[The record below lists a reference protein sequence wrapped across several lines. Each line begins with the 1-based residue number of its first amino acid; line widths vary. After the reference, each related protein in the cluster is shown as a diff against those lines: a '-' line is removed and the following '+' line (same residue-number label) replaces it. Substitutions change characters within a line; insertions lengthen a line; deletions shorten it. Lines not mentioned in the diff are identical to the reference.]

1 MKEKFKKY
9 WLHILAIVALLLL
22 TYTCVNNKQHEL
34 EGERKQLKE
43 QLKSA
48 KSALVQQENNRKV
61 LKDSFS
67 REIKKAEEKVSKL
80 EQNNLEL
87 RNKVVSL
94 QNKAK
99 GEKEK
104 VKNYS
109 NKQFAEY
116 FNIRYNT
123 NTTDF
128 DSTSVKLKSD
138 TPKKIVEELID
149 KDEFEDTVKIQDTII
164 NNMEKVV
171 EEKDKVIEF
180 KDKEIVEAEKSIK
193 LSAETLK
200 VAEELN
206 KSAEKQIKTLKVKG
220 TVVKILVP
228 LAFLAGFLISN

>member
-1 MKEKFKKY
+1 MKEKLKKY

-22 TYTCVNNKQHEL
+22 TYTCVNDKQHEL

-48 KSALVQQENNRKV
+48 KSALVQQENDRKV
-61 LKDSFS
+61 LKDSFL
-67 REIKKAEEKVSKL
+67 REIKKSEEKVSKL

-94 QNKAK
+94 QNKARE
-99 GEKEK
+99 EKKK

-116 FNIRYNT
+116 FNNRYNT

-128 DSTSVKLKSD
+128 DSTSVKIKAD

-164 NNMEKVV
+164 KNMEKVV
-171 EEKDKVIEF
+171 EEKDKVIGL

-193 LSAETLK
+193 MSAETLK

-206 KSAEKQIKTLKVKG
+206 KSAEKQIKTLKIKG
-220 TVVKILVP
+220 TVIKILVP
-228 LAFLAGFLISN
+228 LAFIAGFLISN